1 MINIIR
7 LLNIVV
13 DIWFDSQN
21 ANLEILYC
29 LSHKRIFN
37 IVFHQSI
44 ALIIT
49 NLAWILKCSLSENL
63 HKVLK
68 IFSPIKQTHQ
78 VKIKF

>member
-13 DIWFDSQN
+13 DILFDSQN

-49 NLAWILKCSLSENL
+49 NLA
-63 HKVLK
+63 
-68 IFSPIKQTHQ
+68 
-78 VKIKF
+78 

>member
-13 DIWFDSQN
+13 DILFDSQN

-29 LSHKRIFN
+29 LFHKQIFN
-37 IVFHQSI
+37 IVFHKSI

-49 NLAWILKCSLSENL
+49 K
-63 HKVLK
+63 KV
-68 IFSPIKQTHQ
+68 HH
-78 VKIKF
+78 